1 MKAKTNVSKT
11 KSRRGFTLVE
21 MLVVIGMIAA
31 LAGISF
37 PVYRS
42 IQKKVDRM
50 QYEMALSS
58 IERAMDNFQTEY
70 NYLPTAGG
78 ADQWDG
84 ELLSTPAQMT
94 TFITI
99 LAGAERASGVAN
111 PVNFKEIA
119 FLEAT
124 PEDKGTVGNY
134 TGGFVINADESVSF
148 YTPWGEQFLQ
158 LIIDSDMNEQF
169 RIPYVKTVEKLSG
182 KTFIVYGW
190 GADDI
195 WRTDDDWGNFEF
207 PGVPWTD

>member
-1 MKAKTNVSKT
+1 MKAKTQLSKA
-11 KSRRGFTLVE
+11 KSRSGFTLVE
-21 MLVVIGMIAA
+21 MLVVIGMIGA

-42 IQKKVDRM
+42 IQNKVEK
-50 QYEMALSS
+50 QQFEMGFQS
-58 IERAMDNFQTEY
+58 IERAIGYFETEY

-78 ADQWDG
+78 ASQWDG
-84 ELLSTPAQMT
+84 ELLTTPAQMT

-99 LAGAERASGVAN
+99 LAGAERDSGVAN
-111 PVNFKEIA
+111 PVNFKNIA
-119 FLEAT
+119 FLEPT
-124 PEDKGTVGNY
+124 PLDKGSAGNY
-134 TGGFVINADESVSF
+134 QGGFVINANESVSF

-158 LIIDSDMNEQF
+158 LIIDSDMNEEF

-182 KTFIVYGW
+182 KRFIVYGW
-190 GADDI
+190 GADDT